1 MLAESGHRP
10 EVLVLG
16 LGNLLL
22 RDDGIGIE
30 LLQRLE
36 SEMPPDPRVEFIDG
50 GTQGLALGAH
60 IADRRGVLILDA
72 VQLGSE
78 PGTVHHL
85 TDPQRYRPP
94 QGTTAHAA
102 NAGDLLAT
110 AELLGDLPD
119 RCELVGIEPAELSTG
134 LGLSLVVSDAFPEA
148 LAAARLALESSVGA
162 IQLELV

>member
-1 MLAESGHRP
+1 MPTADGHRP

-36 SEMPPDPRVEFIDG
+36 SETPHDSRVEYIDG
-50 GTQGLALGAH
+50 GTQGLALGAFL
-60 IADRRGVLILDA
+60 AGRRGVLILDA

-78 PGTVHHL
+78 PGTVYHL

-119 RCELVGIEPAELSTG
+119 RCELIGIEPAQLSTG
-134 LGLSLVVSDAFPEA
+134 LGLSPVVSESFTEA
-148 LAAARLALESSVGA
+148 LAAARLALESLVGA
-162 IQLELV
+162 VQLQLA